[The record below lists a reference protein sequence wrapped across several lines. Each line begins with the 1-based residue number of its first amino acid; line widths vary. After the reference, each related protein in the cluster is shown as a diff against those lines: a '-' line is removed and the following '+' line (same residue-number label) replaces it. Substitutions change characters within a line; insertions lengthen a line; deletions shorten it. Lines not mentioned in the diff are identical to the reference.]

1 MKNLILSQTIS
12 QLFRLLNLAGV
23 LVISA
28 STLAVACWANPS
40 TLPEG
45 AINATA
51 HQTSV
56 AKLLTPHVQQAIELF
71 MQDTSSKERL
81 DIPGNYVKRPK
92 HDLDKTLILG
102 GPAALPM

>member
-1 MKNLILSQTIS
+1 MKNLILSQAMS
-12 QLFRLLNLAGV
+12 QLFRLLNLVGV

-28 STLAVACWANPS
+28 SNTVLPCGANPS

-45 AINATA
+45 AINAAA

-56 AKLLTPHVQQAIELF
+56 AKLLTPQVQQAIDLF

-102 GPAALPM
+102 GPATLPM